1 MLPKSETYFFL
12 TSTAQYYILVSIDGA
27 CDMKKK
33 LKVPTMWE
41 LRKMMKKAGY
51 DEEILEQQLFPNG
64 KPEFELSEEESTA
77 LYGRIVDKLKVSS
90 AW

>member
-1 MLPKSETYFFL
+1 
-12 TSTAQYYILVSIDGA
+12 
-27 CDMKKK
+27 
-33 LKVPTMWE
+33 
-41 LRKMMKKAGY
+41 MMKKAGY

-90 AW
+90 AWE